1 MSYPMILSEQFKKDV
16 YKLKKENVKYMAK
29 VWDLIFDIM
38 KNPFQGI
45 GEPEGLKGDL
55 SGWWSRRISQKH
67 RLIYRIKEGNLEVV
81 SCYGHYGDK

>member
-16 YKLKKENVKYMAK
+16 YKLKKENVKYLVK

-38 KNPFQGI
+38 KTPFQGI

-55 SGWWSRRISQKH
+55 SGWWSRRINQKH
-67 RLIYRIKEGNLEVV
+67 RLIYRIEAGNLEIA